1 MKKDIKIGNLK
12 SFLDIN
18 GLDPEVILERKSS
31 VFDIKIK
38 EDEER
43 TAIFCMSKPT
53 SDMDGDILL
62 PQGVDL
68 SRYKNNSPVLWAH
81 AHSELPI
88 GVASE
93 IASDENG
100 VYSKIKFGDTEFC
113 KDLWSLIKLG
123 AVKMCSVGFIPLEA
137 VVRGTKEFDRIISEK
152 SLKVLSSTRRIIT
165 KWLLLENSIVN
176 LGCNNDALL
185 QAVSSKSLN
194 LDEIT
199 KEKLGIEEKMPE
211 ETKPEEKVP
220 EKEPVAEIEVEV
232 KVEEPK
238 KEEVPVIV
246 VPPKVEEPKPPERH
260 VTIIRHGGYVPD
272 EKDLRIAKAIRR
284 GKIV

>member
-1 MKKDIKIGNLK
+1 MKKSIKIGSLK
-12 SFLDIN
+12 SFLDVN
-18 GLDPEVILERKSS
+18 GLDPEVVLERKAS

-38 EDEER
+38 EDEEQ

-53 SDMDGDILL
+53 SDLDGDVLL

-68 SRYKNNSPVLWAH
+68 SRYKDNSPVLWSH
-81 AHSELPI
+81 EHSSLPV

-100 VYSKIKFGDTEFC
+100 VYSKIKFGDTAFA

-137 VVRGTKEFDRIISEK
+137 AMRGSKEFDKLVSEK
-152 SLKVLSSTRRIIT
+152 GLKVLSNTRRII
-165 KWLLLENSIVN
+165 KRWLLLENSIVN

-185 QAVSSKSLN
+185 QAVSTKTLN
-194 LDEIT
+194 LDKLT
-199 KEKLGIEEKMPE
+199 FEKLGLEEKE
-211 ETKPEEKVP
+211 EVKPEVKP
-220 EKEPVAEIEVEV
+220 EV
-232 KVEEPK
+232 KEEVKPEV

-246 VPPKVEEPKPPERH
+246 VPPKVEEVKPPERR
-260 VTIIRHGGYVPD
+260 VNIVRYGDYVPD
-272 EKDLRIAKAIRR
+272 AKDLKMAKAIKK
-284 GKIV
+284 GKIL